1 MTDSPLIP
9 PEAQVNEQGYIAV
22 RYRQEGQVL
31 LQGMPSGAEYVAAT
45 RANICMA
52 WIKPIDL
59 QAVLA
64 KRDHCCGGKPKQA
77 FHLAN
82 EADVRRWTN
91 GGGE

>member
-1 MTDSPLIP
+1 MTDSPLTP
-9 PEAQVNEQGYIAV
+9 PNAQTDAQGYVAV
-22 RYRQEGQVL
+22 RYRQPGQVL
-31 LQGMPSGAEYVAAT
+31 LQNMPSGAEYVAVT

-52 WIKPIDL
+52 WVKPEDL
-59 QAVLA
+59 PAVLL
-64 KRDHCCGGKPKQA
+64 KRDYCCGGHANQA